1 MSIRAGRE
9 SIRITALIA
18 ILLLM
23 PGVMLPAHASCFI
36 NSWCSNSYSKEYN
49 TSSCS
54 YQRQSCDNSSSSSS
68 SPAPRLSC
76 GAIAYSPDS
85 GAWGYSEEYGSRAQA
100 ESRARKECR
109 SNDCEIA
116 AWFYNSCG
124 AGSASD
130 NGSWGGA
137 QGDNEQR
144 AQHGA
149 QARCAKEGGTN
160 CKVVVSRCSR

>member
-1 MSIRAGRE
+1 MTIKVGRTSIW
-9 SIRITALIA
+9 IVTLIA
-18 ILLLM
+18 GLFLRAM
-23 PGVMLPAHASCFI
+23 PAAHASYFI

-68 SPAPRLSC
+68 SPAPRMSY

-85 GAWGYSEEYGSRAQA
+85 GVRGYSEEYGSRRQA
-100 ESRARKECR
+100 ESPARKECR
-109 SNDCEIA
+109 EKDCEIA

-124 AGSASD
+124 AVSASD

-137 QGDNEQR
+137 QGGSEQR
-144 AQHGA
+144 AQ
-149 QARCAKEGGTN
+149 QSTQEGGTN
-160 CKVVVSRCSR
+160 CKVVFSRCSR